1 MLLYHMYDVEYNTP
15 FLFDVKCLQSN
26 TDCRDYFSVVSHTNM
41 TAREPYYEENYFAEY
56 CDANYPILDLN
67 SSYYLQAS
75 KVLLDSLLE
84 QRLAGREVLVF
95 NLTIKITDQAG
106 AWIEFSKNFNVS
118 MLQANSESNT

>member
-1 MLLYHMYDVEYNTP
+1 
-15 FLFDVKCLQSN
+15 
-26 TDCRDYFSVVSHTNM
+26 M